1 MAMAMA
7 MATESE
13 ASWKCTGR
21 ASCSGYV
28 QPQGMNEQRQGTA
41 RHGGARNVMRHG
53 IAWHV
58 VSAVRCGA
66 VQSEFS
72 IEEREQND
80 REKKDLKAYCAV
92 QISLRREWISSKG

>member
-1 MAMAMA
+1 MAMA

-41 RHGGARNVMRHG
+41 WHGMAC
-53 IAWHV
+53 HV
-58 VSAVRCGA
+58 GSALRCGA
-66 VQSEFS
+66 VRCNPNSALRNVNKM
-72 IEEREQND
+72 I
-80 REKKDLKAYCAV
+80 EKKKT
-92 QISLRREWISSKG
+92 